1 MSIGRTGSSPP
12 LVLEDSEG
20 SFYDLVTIKTS
31 SKYKKEITDTVK
43 TNLWS
48 WMQNPNFKDIR
59 GESLDLA
66 IVASVNP
73 SRMKTQDIDNIAK
86 VVLDALKKRAGDSS
100 FLFHD
105 DYQIVRLLIWK
116 IQSEKRPMYNTDSLS
131 ISFRVHDNKKQMIL
145 IEPQVIFS

>member
-1 MSIGRTGSSPP
+1 MMSIGRTGSSPP

-20 SFYDLVTIKTS
+20 SFYDLVTIKTG
-31 SKYKKEITDTVK
+31 SKYRKEITDKVK

-145 IEPQVIFS
+145 IEPQVI

>member
-20 SFYDLVTIKTS
+20 SFYDLVTIKTG
-31 SKYKKEITDTVK
+31 SKYKKEITDRVK

-145 IEPQVIFS
+145 IEPQVI

>member
-20 SFYDLVTIKTS
+20 SFYDLVTIKTG

-59 GESLDLA
+59 GEPLDLA

-105 DYQIVRLLIWK
+105 DCQIVRLLIWK
-116 IQSEKRPMYNTDSLS
+116 IQSKKRPMYNTDSLS
-131 ISFRVHDNKKQMIL
+131 ISFRVHNDKKQMIL
-145 IEPQVIFS
+145 IEP

>member
-20 SFYDLVTIKTS
+20 SFYDLVTIKTG

-59 GESLDLA
+59 GKSLDLA

-145 IEPQVIFS
+145 IGPQVI

>member
-1 MSIGRTGSSPP
+1 MMSVGRTGSSPP
-12 LVLEDSEG
+12 LLLEDSEG
-20 SFYDLVTIKTS
+20 SFYDLVTIKTG
-31 SKYKKEITDTVK
+31 SKYKKEITDVVK

-59 GESLDLA
+59 GEALDLA

-100 FLFHD
+100 FLFYD

-116 IQSEKRPMYNTDSLS
+116 IQSEKRPMYNTDSIS
-131 ISFRVHDNKKQMIL
+131 ISFRVHNNKKQMIL
-145 IEPQVIFS
+145 IEPEVI

>member
-1 MSIGRTGSSPP
+1 MSVARTGSSPP

-20 SFYDLVTIKTS
+20 SFYDLVTIKTG
-31 SKYKKEITDTVK
+31 SKYKREITDTVK

-105 DYQIVRLLIWK
+105 DYQVVRLLIWK

-131 ISFRVHDNKKQMIL
+131 ISFRVHNNKKQMIL
-145 IEPQVIFS
+145 IEPEVI

>member
-1 MSIGRTGSSPP
+1 MSIGRAGSSPP
-12 LVLEDSEG
+12 LLLEDSEG
-20 SFYDLVTIKTS
+20 SFYDLVTIKTG

-59 GESLDLA
+59 GEALDLA

-100 FLFHD
+100 FLFYD

-131 ISFRVHDNKKQMIL
+131 ISFRVHNNKKQMIL
-145 IEPQVIFS
+145 IEPEVI

>member
-20 SFYDLVTIKTS
+20 SFYDLVTIKTG

-66 IVASVNP
+66 IVASVSP

-116 IQSEKRPMYNTDSLS
+116 TQSEKRPMYNTDSLS

-145 IEPQVIFS
+145 IEPQVI

>member
-20 SFYDLVTIKTS
+20 SFYDLVTIKTG

-105 DYQIVRLLIWK
+105 DYQIVRLLVWK

-145 IEPQVIFS
+145 IEPQVI

>member
-12 LVLEDSEG
+12 LFLEDSEG
-20 SFYDLVTIKTS
+20 SFYDLVTIKTG

-43 TNLWS
+43 TNLRS

-73 SRMKTQDIDNIAK
+73 SRMKTQDIDNVAK
-86 VVLDALKKRAGDSS
+86 VALDALKKREGDSS

-116 IQSEKRPMYNTDSLS
+116 VQSEKRPMYNTDSLS
-131 ISFRVHDNKKQMIL
+131 ISFRVHNNKKQMIL
-145 IEPQVIFS
+145 IEPEVI

>member
-1 MSIGRTGSSPP
+1 MSIAKTGSSPP
-12 LVLEDSEG
+12 LFLEDSEG
-20 SFYDLVTIKTS
+20 SFYDLVTIKTG

-131 ISFRVHDNKKQMIL
+131 ISFRVHNNKKQMIL
-145 IEPQVIFS
+145 IEPEVI

>member
-1 MSIGRTGSSPP
+1 MSVARTGSSPP

-20 SFYDLVTIKTS
+20 SFYDLVTIKTG
-31 SKYKKEITDTVK
+31 SKYKREITDTVK

-86 VVLDALKKRAGDSS
+86 VVLDALKKRAGESS

-105 DYQIVRLLIWK
+105 DYQVVRLLIWK

-131 ISFRVHDNKKQMIL
+131 ISFRVHNNKKQMIL
-145 IEPQVIFS
+145 IEPKVI

>member
-20 SFYDLVTIKTS
+20 SFYDLVTIKTG
-31 SKYKKEITDTVK
+31 SKYRKEITDKVK

-145 IEPQVIFS
+145 IEPQVI

>member
-1 MSIGRTGSSPP
+1 MSVGRTGSSPP
-12 LVLEDSEG
+12 LLLEDSEG
-20 SFYDLVTIKTS
+20 SFYDLVTIKTG
-31 SKYKKEITDTVK
+31 SKYKKEITDVVK

-59 GESLDLA
+59 GEALDLA

-100 FLFHD
+100 FLFYD

-116 IQSEKRPMYNTDSLS
+116 IQSEKRPMYNTDSIS
-131 ISFRVHDNKKQMIL
+131 ISFRVHNNKKQMIL
-145 IEPQVIFS
+145 IEPEVI

>member
-1 MSIGRTGSSPP
+1 MSIGRAGSSPP
-12 LVLEDSEG
+12 LLLEDSEG
-20 SFYDLVTIKTS
+20 SFYDLVTIKTR

-59 GESLDLA
+59 GEALDLA

-105 DYQIVRLLIWK
+105 DYQIVRLLI
-116 IQSEKRPMYNTDSLS
+116 L
-131 ISFRVHDNKKQMIL
+131 
-145 IEPQVIFS
+145 

>member
-12 LVLEDSEG
+12 LLLENSEG
-20 SFYDLVTIKTS
+20 SFYDLVTIKTG
-31 SKYKKEITDTVK
+31 SKYKKEITDIVK

-59 GESLDLA
+59 GEALDLA

-86 VVLDALKKRAGDSS
+86 VVLDALKKRAEDSS
-100 FLFHD
+100 FLFYD

-131 ISFRVHDNKKQMIL
+131 ISFRVHNNKKQMIL
-145 IEPQVIFS
+145 IEPEVI